1 MSSRVLL
8 SVLVVLLGTLGTSV
22 HAGASELRLEV
33 VRVEPSAIVVDV
45 KASQLRAVGSFDVVV
60 HFDPA
65 AIAAP
70 VREDGQLAAG
80 GMLLDHESDP
90 GTYRLAVIVP
100 RGVTGD
106 GVLARLRFPVRA
118 PQDAVDLGL
127 DARLTDLSGV
137 PIDVR
142 VQSARVEVPRVA
154 VGEESPAES
163 TADAEKSDTLEPP
176 DAEPDAESEKAA
188 EAGVAEKKPEAASE
202 AESEDGAARFD
213 REGRPKDP
221 ARRAEDLA
229 ARAAG
234 HRLQVRFEPSES
246 FSDGA
251 STPMR
256 VTLRAWRFS
265 EALPLSP
272 GSVRLTGTA
281 LTVERVVAKDDGL
294 EAQLRIDGE
303 SLPAWLEIES
313 FGLLERYRVPVHPH
327 GDVDFD
333 RSGSVDSRDYDRLVA
348 LFGARRGQDRYEER
362 FDLVRDKV
370 IDEADLDAFR
380 FNMIEGERARRLE
393 HLAREQSDGAEA
405 KTNSVG
411 DHAEGR

>member
-1 MSSRVLL
+1 MSSRVLI
-8 SVLVVLLGTLGTSV
+8 SVLAVLLGILGASV
-22 HAGASELRLEV
+22 PSGASELRLEL

-45 KASQLRAVGSFDVVV
+45 KASQLSAVGSFDVVV

-70 VREDGQLAAG
+70 VRENGQLAAG

-142 VQSARVEVPRVA
+142 VQSARVDVPRVA
-154 VGEESPAES
+154 VGEEGPAES
-163 TADAEKSDTLEPP
+163 IADAEKSDTLEPY
-176 DAEPDAESEKAA
+176 DAEPDAEREKAA
-188 EAGVAEKKPEAASE
+188 EAGGPEKPEAASE
-202 AESEDGAARFD
+202 AEPEDGTARFD

-234 HRLQVRFEPSES
+234 YRLQVRFEPSES
-246 FSDGA
+246 FSAGS
-251 STPMR
+251 STPMH
-256 VTLRAWRFS
+256 VALRAWRFS
-265 EALPLSP
+265 EALPLAP
-272 GSVRLTGTA
+272 ESVRLTGTS
-281 LTVERVVAKDDGL
+281 LTVERVVSKDDGL

-303 SLPAWLEIES
+303 SLPASLEIES

-333 RSGSVDSRDYDRLVA
+333 RSGSVDSRDYDRLVE
-348 LFGARRGQDRYEER
+348 LFGVRRGRDRYEER

-393 HLAREQSDGAEA
+393 HLEREQGDGAEA
-405 KTNSVG
+405 KMNSVG